1 MHLCS
6 ETYLKSVLVLVS
18 FDFYLKQLK
27 NYRYC
32 MPDNL
37 LMHIRRY
44 STIHQNSSK
53 LEISLHSVEVLSEQ
67 KLAVLEDANQP
78 SSSVAVMDNKE
89 SKEEGTVD

>member
-1 MHLCS
+1 MHLHS
-6 ETYLKSVLVLVS
+6 GTHLKSTVVFVC
-18 FDFYLKQLK
+18 FDFLLKQLK

-37 LMHIRRY
+37 SMHIQRY